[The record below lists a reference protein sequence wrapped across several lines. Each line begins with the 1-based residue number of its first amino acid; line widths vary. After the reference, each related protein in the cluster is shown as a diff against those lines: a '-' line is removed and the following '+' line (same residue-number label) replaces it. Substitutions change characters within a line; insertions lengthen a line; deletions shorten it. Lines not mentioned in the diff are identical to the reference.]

1 MKKHHFIHRSP
12 RAITLI
18 ELLVVVAILSL
29 LSVFVLP
36 AINGNREN
44 TANRSAAQQV
54 SSLISQARNEA
65 IAVGRPGGITVLANE
80 LDITRCRV
88 PPPYRGDVN
97 NATLTFNQTT
107 FGNRNVTGPM
117 PVASLLGLTPFD
129 PSDLYSANRVRVQVD
144 DLISFNGER
153 VRYRIVPF
161 HNSSSPP
168 FVSQNGFRI
177 SPVGSTLTTPWPPT
191 GVPLAFAIE
200 RQPRIVGTPISLE
213 NESSIDMRWSGYGGL
228 GSYTEFWDGTVGSG
242 PPSLAVVFNET
253 GVLNELVVDGDR
265 TLPEGA
271 VFLLVGRVDRRGGS
285 YNAAAGPAAN
295 DDTIGTNW
303 QYPTSYWIGIDPASG
318 QVRIA
323 ECAPIELPG
332 DGLDNDGDGVV
343 DELIEIPNDGI
354 DNDGDSVVDEL
365 QEVVSSQ
372 RWVRAALVTQGL

>member
-1 MKKHHFIHRSP
+1 MKKHHLLHRPSK
-12 RAITLI
+12 AVTLI

-44 TANRSAAQQV
+44 TANRNAAQQV
-54 SSLISQARNEA
+54 SSLISQSRNDA

-80 LDITRCRV
+80 LDIARCRV
-88 PPPYRGDVN
+88 PPPYRG
-97 NATLTFNQTT
+97 ALATSRLRFSFGPPTLTQNTAGDIANILTAGVQGGDYITFDGYAGRYQIRPVPPATT
-107 FGNRNVTGPM
+107 PAITTTNF
-117 PVASLLGLTPFD
+117 
-129 PSDLYSANRVRVQVD
+129 Q
-144 DLISFNGER
+144 
-153 VRYRIVPF
+153 IVLA
-161 HNSSSPP
+161 
-168 FVSQNGFRI
+168 GAAA
-177 SPVGSTLTTPWPPT
+177 TTPWPPAST
-191 GVPLAFAIE
+191 LVTPVPLAFAIE
-200 RQPRIVGTPISLE
+200 RQPRIVGTPISLA
-213 NESSIDMRWSGYGGL
+213 NESSIDMTWSGYGGP
-228 GSYTEFWDGTVGSG
+228 GGYTPFVVGNPVPVVS
-242 PPSLAVVFNET
+242 VVFDKT
-253 GVLNELVVDGDR
+253 GVLDELVVGGTR
-265 TLPEGA
+265 TLPAGA
-271 VFLLVGRVDRRGGS
+271 VFLLVGRVDRRGGG
-285 YNAAAGPAAN
+285 YNAAAGPAAS

-354 DNDGDSVVDEL
+354 DNDGDSDIDEL